1 MKLYNETQ
9 NNNNDYA
16 TINTICDLCV
26 KLAEV
31 EFLNI
36 VRLNEIDV
44 NNLRSINDIEDF
56 TDINVL
62 GMTYYLTERLTTDA
76 LIRIAEKVQYHI
88 NKEVIPHIGFYNSIY
103 MTKG

>member
-9 NNNNDYA
+9 NNNNNDA

-44 NNLRSINDIEDF
+44 NTLKSINDIEDF

>member
-16 TINTICDLCV
+16 TINTICDLCI

-36 VRLNEIDV
+36 VRINEIDV
-44 NNLRSINDIEDF
+44 NNLKSINDIEDF
-56 TDINVL
+56 QDVNVL

-76 LIRIAEKVQYHI
+76 LIRIAEQVQYHI

>member
-9 NNNNDYA
+9 NNNNNYA
-16 TINTICDLCV
+16 TINTICELCV

-36 VRLNEIDV
+36 VRLNEIDI
-44 NNLRSINDIEDF
+44 NTLKSINDIENF

-62 GMTYYLTERLTTDA
+62 GMTYYLTESLTTDA
-76 LIRIAEKVQYHI
+76 LIRIAEQVQYHI
-88 NKEVIPHIGFYNSIY
+88 NKVVVPHISFYNSIY

>member
-16 TINTICDLCV
+16 TINTISELCV
-26 KLAEV
+26 KLAEL

-62 GMTYYLTERLTTDA
+62 GMTYYLTERLTIEA
-76 LIRIAEKVQYHI
+76 LIRIAEQVQYHI

-103 MTKG
+103 MTKE

>member
-1 MKLYNETQ
+1 MKLYNEAQ

-44 NNLRSINDIEDF
+44 NNLRSINDIEEF
-56 TDINVL
+56 QDINVL
-62 GMTYYLTERLTTDA
+62 GMTYYLTEQLTTDA
-76 LIRIAEKVQYHI
+76 LIRIAEQVQYHI